1 MKRNL
6 ILAATVAAPL
16 LSACGGGGSDNPPPL
31 VEDRLCPAALDYG
44 TVYTG
49 GAGSGELVK
58 LQLDTTKM
66 TWQVSYIE
74 SPVPRTTG
82 TVTPTRAGTVDSGT
96 LTQETLLPTN
106 KLNQC
111 AFRLNG
117 ASLDPSRPARI
128 FVGFGVAG
136 GTIPGKEIQ
145 FGGVLGQAAVPDTKF
160 PYYPFIGFSA
170 IETNLANLAG
180 TYSHVGFG
188 EVPSQQFA
196 PVSIDAKVTINADGT
211 WIKCDSTGQFAG
223 TCRQP
228 GTNLAQSADGSGAF
242 QTNNYQSQV
251 KPTLSTLPQ
260 GKGFMIVGKLRNQ
273 LVPILVRTGVA
284 NPNVQPDGNGVSGLT
299 ADDESSISIL
309 APQTAITV
317 GSQNGEYIGV
327 DSAFNYRTTAL
338 INNQATLLDP
348 FQPSQ
353 ASLATPL
360 DLDYT
365 QKVPGAVTTVH
376 TGAGSTT
383 PTGKFIFTG
392 GVFGFLDNASST
404 PYFTIGAFVQ

>member
-16 LSACGGGGSDNPPPL
+16 LSACGGGSDNPPPL

-284 NPNVQPDGNGVSGLT
+284 NPNVQPDGNGVPGLT

-360 DLDYT
+360 DLNYT
-365 QKVPGAVTTVH
+365 QKVPGTVTTVH